1 MKIWKKALLYVMM
14 MTFIIVVLNHI
25 VPNPYEGQREK
36 VADVAEHPS
45 QYKSLTFGRSHA
57 GSLDYDYYR
66 LSGVN
71 YSLGGRDLASIE
83 YMCDY
88 LLPKCDSLQ
97 EIIIF
102 ISYTSLYFDNT
113 AMSQGNLNDARKAL
127 YYSVPLMRPVDM
139 GDINNFIFGKFFTF
153 IQADHGWSLI
163 KNTSAGT
170 VEMANEHAKEG
181 GALSEEEMVSSGEK
195 QSTRDIL
202 DRRTA
207 SRYNPNVAID
217 NEDRLRNIIT
227 KCQKYGVRVKLVQAP
242 YYFTYVERVPK
253 DMIMEVNDVVSRV
266 STDFNI
272 PYFDFSNDEHF
283 SHDISLWSNSDHLNM
298 EGKKKFTVLL
308 NGLTVKEF

>member
-14 MTFIIVVLNHI
+14 MTVIIVVLNHI

-57 GSLDYDYYR
+57 GSLDYDYYKMP
-66 LSGVN
+66 GVN
-71 YSLGGRDLASIE
+71 YSLGGRDFASIE

-127 YYSVPLMRPVDM
+127 YYSIPLMRPVDM

-163 KNTSAGT
+163 KNASAGT
-170 VEMANEHAKEG
+170 VEQANDHAHG
-181 GALSEEEMVSSGEK
+181 GGTLGEVEMISSGEK

-207 SRYNPNVAID
+207 SRYNPNVAIE
-217 NEDRLRNIIT
+217 NEDRLRRIIT
-227 KCQKYGVRVKLVQAP
+227 KCQNNGVKVKLVQAP
-242 YYFTYVERVPK
+242 YYFTYVDRVPN
-253 DMIMEVNDVVSRV
+253 DMIVEVNRVVSSV
-266 STDFNI
+266 STDLDV
-272 PYFDFSNDEHF
+272 PYYDFSKDERF
-283 SHDISLWSNSDHLNM
+283 SHDISLWSNSDHLN
-298 EGKKKFTVLL
+298 GKGRRMFTSVL
-308 NGLTVKEF
+308 NDEFFH